1 MELDLCWATKA
12 GVDPVELFQKHP
24 GRFHLWHVKDLNK
37 EKTGPVAVGEG
48 IIDFKRIFQKADL
61 AGMKHFFVEHDMP
74 PDPFAS
80 ITTSYKNL
88 QKVMG

>member
-12 GVDPVELFQKHP
+12 GVDAVDLFQKHP

-37 EKTGPVAVGEG
+37 EKTGPAPVGEG
-48 IIDFKRIFQKADL
+48 IIDFGRIFASADI

-74 PDPFAS
+74 SDPYAS
-80 ITTSYKNL
+80 ITTSYNNL